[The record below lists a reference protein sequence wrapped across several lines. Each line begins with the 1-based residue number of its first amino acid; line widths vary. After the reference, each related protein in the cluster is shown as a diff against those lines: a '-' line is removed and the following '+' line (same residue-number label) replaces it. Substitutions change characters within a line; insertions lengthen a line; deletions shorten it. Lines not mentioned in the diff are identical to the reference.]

1 MEKIQVDL
9 YTIPQAAC
17 GSNKMTWFDVAA
29 LLKCNL
35 EKSFP
40 ARLDFL
46 HVEFMSQEWFADAR
60 AQELLDSQLVNFP
73 FVLVNGEIAC
83 SEAKVNISRIRK
95 FIQNL
100 NELK

>member
-1 MEKIQVDL
+1 MEKIHVNL
-9 YTIPQAAC
+9 YTIPQASC
-17 GSNKMTWFDVAA
+17 GLNKMSWFDVAA
-29 LLKCNL
+29 ILKSNL

-40 ARLDFL
+40 TGLAFL
-46 HVEFMSQEWFADAR
+46 HVEFMSQEWFADAK
-60 AQELLDSQLVNFP
+60 AQELLESQSVNFP

-95 FIQNL
+95 FIQTL

>member
-17 GSNKMTWFDVAA
+17 GLNKMTWFDVAA
-29 LLKCNL
+29 LLKSNL

-40 ARLDFL
+40 DQLAFL
-46 HVEFMSQEWFADAR
+46 HVEFMSQEWFADAK
-60 AQELLDSQLVNFP
+60 AQELLESQLVNFP

-83 SEAKVNISRIRK
+83 SEVKVNISRIRK
-95 FIQNL
+95 FIQTL